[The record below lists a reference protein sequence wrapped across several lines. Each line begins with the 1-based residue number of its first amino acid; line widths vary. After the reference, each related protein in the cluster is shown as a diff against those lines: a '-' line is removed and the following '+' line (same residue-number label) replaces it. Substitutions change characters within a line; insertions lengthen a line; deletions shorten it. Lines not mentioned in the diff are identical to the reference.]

1 MRFWVELAEYEVIS
15 FAFVWHRSCT
25 YIIIY
30 INICSQNFGIV
41 YPMCN
46 IEGIV

>member
-25 YIIIY
+25 YIYIY
-30 INICSQNFGIV
+30 IYTYAHRILELSILCVI
-41 YPMCN
+41 
-46 IEGIV
+46 

>member
-1 MRFWVELAEYEVIS
+1 MRFWVELAEYEVI

-25 YIIIY
+25 YIIYIY
-30 INICSQNFGIV
+30 ICSQNFGIV
-41 YPMCN
+41 YLMCN